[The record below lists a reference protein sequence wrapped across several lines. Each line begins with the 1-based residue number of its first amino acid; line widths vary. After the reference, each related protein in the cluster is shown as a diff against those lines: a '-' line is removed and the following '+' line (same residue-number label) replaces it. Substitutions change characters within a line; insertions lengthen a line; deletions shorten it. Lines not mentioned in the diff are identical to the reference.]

1 MDTPGPQAHE
11 EPTHLWPSGKVFRD
25 DHHTPVRNS
34 NVDLME
40 PGEGTSLLRKIST
53 RCSSTHCDRWLT
65 GPCVSNSTIR
75 LLLDTEHYEDWPLKS
90 AARSVTWFT
99 NLDDIH
105 KVTRESS
112 GSPLRAWQAYHH
124 AILSSFLAEVI
135 AKGWSQEGCFQWDSF
150 HINIQ
155 NGSLERGKSNMRA
168 NMADVGFLLLSVMLI
183 WAYEHSAMMGQNGC
197 YIQTQSKRNWQW
209 GAHHFWY
216 SPPLCIAGVPK
227 NENDKISASPNLTT
241 FFLFQIFRLL

>member
-135 AKGWSQEGCFQWDSF
+135 AKVDHRKAVFNEIHFISTS
-150 HINIQ
+150 
-155 NGSLERGKSNMRA
+155 R
-168 NMADVGFLLLSVMLI
+168 
-183 WAYEHSAMMGQNGC
+183 MGPWREESPTWGP
-197 YIQTQSKRNWQW
+197 TWQM
-209 GAHHFWY
+209 
-216 SPPLCIAGVPK
+216 
-227 NENDKISASPNLTT
+227 
-241 FFLFQIFRLL
+241 